1 MLRCKSSQGPSSE
14 ARSSSTGGPLPEG
27 RRVAIYVE
35 EDEGFPLDETSKRGL
50 AEAMAQFE
58 RGEALTPEQVFARL
72 RSGR

>member
-1 MLRCKSSQGPSSE
+1 MQVLTGTVVGGQVVVE
-14 ARSSSTGGPLPEG
+14 GGPLPEG